1 MVNINIK
8 SMKKL
13 QLLLLFIATLFP
25 SVLISQNTKTK
36 KDVRKEMQTERRQQE
51 AHLDSINRQ
60 MALLSVSSNNW
71 VLNATSINVTGG
83 TVTYVQPNVNFV
95 KVEGNIMTFQT
106 STGFGGGINA
116 MGGVTLRGMI
126 VSKTH
131 SDDKGSISY
140 TYNVKGT
147 ALNATVILT
156 FDNEGDTAT
165 VFMNFDN
172 GYSLTMYGEVQ
183 PYTINSVTEGTSLN

>member
-1 MVNINIK
+1 
-8 SMKKL
+8 MKKL
-13 QLLLLFIATLFP
+13 QFLLLFLVTLFP
-25 SVLISQNTKTK
+25 SVLISQNTKSK
-36 KDVRKEMQTERRQQE
+36 KEIRKEMQNQRKVQE
-51 AHLDSINRQ
+51 AHLDSINRE
-60 MALLSVSSNNW
+60 MALLAVASNNW
-71 VLNATSINVTGG
+71 VLNATSINTTGG
-83 TVTYVQPNVNFV
+83 TVTYVQPNVNFI
-95 KVEGNIMTFQT
+95 KTEGNMMTFQT

-116 MGGVTLRGMI
+116 LGGITLRGMI

-165 VFMNFDN
+165 AFMNFDN

-183 PYTINSVTEGTSLN
+183 PYTVNSVTEGTSIN

>member
-131 SDDKGSISY
+131 DDDKGSISY

>member
-1 MVNINIK
+1 MNKKTNT
-8 SMKKL
+8 MKKL
-13 QLLLLFIATLFP
+13 QILLLFMVTLFP
-25 SVLISQNTKTK
+25 SVLISQNTKSK
-36 KDVRKEMQTERRQQE
+36 KEVRKEMQSERKAQE

-60 MALLSVSSNNW
+60 MALLAVSSNSW
-71 VLNATSINVTGG
+71 VLNATSINTTGG
-83 TVTYVQPNVNFV
+83 TVTYVQPNVNFI
-95 KVEGNIMTFQT
+95 KVVGDMMTFQT
-106 STGFGGGINA
+106 STGFGGGING
-116 MGGVTLRGMI
+116 MGGVTLRGVI

-165 VFMNFDN
+165 AFMNFDN
-172 GYSLTMYGEVQ
+172 GYSLTMSGEVQ
-183 PYTINSVTEGTSLN
+183 PYSVNAVTEGTSIN

>member
-131 SDDKGSISY
+131 DDDKGSISY

-172 GYSLTMYGEVQ
+172 GYSLTIYGEVQ

>member
-25 SVLISQNTKTK
+25 SVLISQNTKSK

-131 SDDKGSISY
+131 DDDKGSISY

>member
-126 VSKTH
+126 VSKTN

>member
-36 KDVRKEMQTERRQQE
+36 KNVRKEMQTERRQQE

>member
-106 STGFGGGINA
+106 STGFGGRINA

-131 SDDKGSISY
+131 DDDKGSISY

-183 PYTINSVTEGTSLN
+183 PYTVNSVTEGTTLN

>member
-131 SDDKGSISY
+131 DDDKGSISY

-183 PYTINSVTEGTSLN
+183 PYTVNSVTEGTTFN

>member
-1 MVNINIK
+1 MNIK
-8 SMKKL
+8 IISMKKL
-13 QLLLLFIATLFP
+13 QFLLLFLVTLFP
-25 SVLISQNTKTK
+25 SVLISQNTKSK
-36 KDVRKEMQTERRQQE
+36 KEIRKEMQNQRKVQE
-51 AHLDSINRQ
+51 AHLDSINRE
-60 MALLSVSSNNW
+60 MALLAVASNNW
-71 VLNATSINVTGG
+71 VLNATSINTTGG
-83 TVTYVQPNVNFV
+83 TVTYVQPNVNFI
-95 KVEGNIMTFQT
+95 KTEGNMMTFQT

-116 MGGVTLRGMI
+116 MGGITLRGMI

-165 VFMNFDN
+165 AFMNFDN

-183 PYTINSVTEGTSLN
+183 PYTVNSVTEGTSIN